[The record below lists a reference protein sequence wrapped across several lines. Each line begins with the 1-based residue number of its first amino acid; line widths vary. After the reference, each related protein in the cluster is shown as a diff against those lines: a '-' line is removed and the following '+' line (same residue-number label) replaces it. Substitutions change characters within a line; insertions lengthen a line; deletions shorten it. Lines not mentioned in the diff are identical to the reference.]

1 MRPRNMH
8 MARRIVAV
16 LLVAQLAGPPV
27 VLESA
32 PSLGRVQG
40 TVTLGGRPLSGVD
53 VALVEIESGSVYRTR
68 STPSGAF
75 ELRLAPGQYTVAT
88 ESRTGLAVGRAPAIV
103 PVRGGQV
110 ASASIELLAVPDF
123 PQETGLAPDGSVPPL
138 PEGAPISIN
147 HEAVGC
153 LVAGEFPLIEAA
165 IEPSASVARVR
176 LFFKGASSPE
186 YFFVEFGALEGQFVA
201 KMPKPTLA
209 ASPVSYYIQA
219 VSTDG
224 AEVQSPEIQAE
235 VVESADQCPDRK
247 VAAIGPPGDVTVFSA
262 ATGSSIKPIGF
273 AAGGAL
279 TIGALALL
287 IAALVGVAAAIT
299 VLHPSPSPSPTDEPT
314 ATPPPTTVPPPVTT
328 PPSPSPTP
336 TLPPGSPVKF

>member
-1 MRPRNMH
+1 MRPRNLD
-8 MARRIVAV
+8 MARRIVAA

-40 TVTLGGRPLSGVD
+40 TVTLEGRPLSGVD
-53 VALVEIESGSVYRTR
+53 VALVDIESGSIYRTR
-68 STPSGAF
+68 STTSGAF
-75 ELRLAPGQYTVAT
+75 ELRLAPGQYSVAT

-123 PQETGLAPDGSVPPL
+123 PQETSFAQDTAPL
-138 PEGAPISIN
+138 PEGAPVSIS

-153 LVAGEFPLIEAA
+153 LIAGEFPLIDAV

-176 LFFKGASSPE
+176 LFFKGAGNPD
-186 YFFVEFGALEGQFVA
+186 YFFVEFGALEGRFVA

-235 VVESADQCPDRK
+235 VVENANQCPDRK

-262 ATGSSIKPIGF
+262 ATGSAIKPIGF
-273 AAGGAL
+273 VAGGAL
-279 TIGALALL
+279 TIGAIALV
-287 IAALVGVAAAIT
+287 IAALAGVAAAIT
-299 VLHPSPSPSPTDEPT
+299 VLNPSPTPSPT
-314 ATPPPTTVPPPVTT
+314 AEPPTPPPTTVPPPT
-328 PPSPSPTP
+328 PSPSPTATP
-336 TLPPGSPVKF
+336 TPPGPGSPVKF